1 MNCTKH
7 EISIAALALGLFST
21 CALALAVATDFWL
34 YTSEPVAGE
43 ERFEVDPLTN
53 ETIEMP
59 PMYVSVHS
67 GLWRVC
73 VVIEYYLPGKC
84 VTVTAGP
91 RSLLVLPDECV
102 STAFCMPPAW

>member
-1 MNCTKH
+1 MNCSNQ
-7 EISIAALALGLFST
+7 EMSIAALALGLFST

-34 YTSEPVAGE
+34 YTSEPVAGD
-43 ERFEVDPLTN
+43 ERFEFDPVTN

-73 VVIEYYLPGKC
+73 VVIEYYLPGK
-84 VTVTAGP
+84 
-91 RSLLVLPDECV
+91 SLLVTCLVCRNWL
-102 STAFCMPPAW
+102 STW